1 MEDIELNTFPSSNI
15 EALALLYVQNQDLKG
30 KTPAEIHTMYQDALY
45 EIKLDSKITVENFIN
60 FTHDICK
67 AY

>member
-1 MEDIELNTFPSSNI
+1 MEDIELKTFPSSNI

-45 EIKLDSKITVENFIN
+45 EIKQDLRD
-60 FTHDICK
+60 HR
-67 AY
+67 

>member
-15 EALALLYVQNQDLKG
+15 EVQNQDLKG

-45 EIKLDSKITVENFIN
+45 EIKLDLREKRNNGYFKN
-60 FTHDICK
+60 HR
-67 AY
+67 